1 MSALRESPRKRSRAA
16 ALQVLF
22 SLEFSARERAGQG
35 GADPSRDAAPAAP
48 DPDATLARAQAALDD
63 VGAHF
68 ELPEGARGFAKEL
81 VLGVAAH
88 RDALDALIA
97 EHAKNW
103 RLERMASV
111 DRNVLRLGVFELLH
125 GDAPA
130 AVVIDEAVELARR
143 FGGDRS
149 PAFVNGVLDAVAGDV
164 RAPEE
169 RRARS

>member
-1 MSALRESPRKRSRAA
+1 MSAPRESPRKRSRAA

-22 SLEFSARERAGQG
+22 SLEFATRDRKEKGDDL
-35 GADPSRDAAPAAP
+35 GATEEAAHAC
-48 DPDATLARAQAALDD
+48 DDDLARAQAALDE

-68 ELPEGARGFAKEL
+68 ELPEGARSFAKEL

-88 RDALDALIA
+88 RRELDARIA

-111 DRNVLRLGVFELLH
+111 DRNVLRLGVFELVH
-125 GDAPA
+125 GDAPT

-149 PAFVNGVLDAVAGDV
+149 PAFVNGILDAVAAHV
-164 RAPEE
+164 RPPEA
-169 RRARS
+169 RRGRP